1 MTQVWQERLDY
12 FKEMIREDITK
23 GLYYGAS
30 VRVGRGGE
38 LVFNETIGHSDAAGE
53 KPISQDAVFSIFS
66 MTKAFT
72 NILTLRAIEM
82 GRFALTTKVSEI
94 IPEFAGPPRDQ
105 ATFFH
110 LLTHTAGW
118 PGLWEVRPGALQDQ
132 LDEVIADIC
141 SYVSGMTEPGQ
152 RCNYQPLVNH
162 ALMGEAIRRTD
173 PKKRSLRDIYRE
185 DLFEPLKMHNT
196 AMGVRQDLQPRHI
209 IPDMRGTLP
218 ITSPGHT
225 NKGDYGIFE
234 EEFAE
239 MPHVG
244 CVATADD
251 MWRFAEMLR
260 RGGEL
265 DGARIVAP
273 RTIELATQCWTGDM
287 ENELYRWLALSMGWK
302 AYPAYLGLGFSLK
315 GRTLNYSQYGTLTSE
330 GTFGNNG
337 AGSSIYWVD
346 PVADVTFVCLTAGV
360 MHEGHNILR
369 FQRYSDAVAS
379 AML

>member
-1 MTQVWQERLDY
+1 MADIWQDRLDH
-12 FKEMIREDITK
+12 FKTMIRDDIAK

-30 VRVGRGGE
+30 IRVGRAGK
-38 LVFNETIGHSDAAGE
+38 LVFSDTVGNKYADGAQAIETNS
-53 KPISQDAVFSIFS
+53 VFSIFS

-105 ATFFH
+105 ATFYH

-118 PGLWEVRPGALQDQ
+118 PGLWEVRPGGLQDQ
-132 LDEVIADIC
+132 LAEVIEEIC
-141 SYVSGMTEPGQ
+141 TYVHGTTEPGK

-162 ALMGEAIRRTD
+162 ALMGEALRRTD
-173 PKKRSLRDIYRE
+173 PKQRSLRDIFRE
-185 DLFEPLKMHNT
+185 DLFEPLKMFDT
-196 AMGVRQDLQPRHI
+196 AMGVRKDLQPRHI
-209 IPDMRGTLP
+209 VPDMRGTLP
-218 ITSPGHT
+218 VTTPGHT
-225 NKGDYGIFE
+225 KTSAYGIFE

-244 CVATADD
+244 CVSTADD

-260 RGGEL
+260 GGGVL
-265 DGARIVAP
+265 DGVRILSP
-273 RTIELATQCWTGDM
+273 RTLKLASTNHTGDM

-302 AYPAYLGLGFSLK
+302 PYQAYIGLGFSLK
-315 GRTLNYSQYGTLTSE
+315 GPATIYSQYGTLTSE

-337 AGSSIYWVD
+337 AGSSVYWVD
-346 PVADVTFVCLTAGV
+346 PVADATFVCLTAGV
-360 MHEGHNILR
+360 MHEAENMLR
-369 FQRYSDAVAS
+369 FQRYSDTVAS
-379 AML
+379 AMI